1 MSLKQ
6 EVVERV
12 YDNNAALLLIDSLVW
27 ALVNEP
33 NDEEVKQILEAL
45 KSHADDAYDELSGEK
60 SKREQQAQAEH
71 DDYVASVH
79 HAATA

>member
-27 ALVNEP
+27 ALVNKP

-45 KSHADDAYDELSGEK
+45 KSHADSIFDELDGTTALLAHQEVQWS
-60 SKREQQAQAEH
+60 STDSWQ
-71 DDYVASVH
+71 DM
-79 HAATA
+79 ATLSR